1 VPDAVAPTDGATT
14 RAESQTAAQPPPLRG
29 AAIASLAT
37 AVPPD
42 VVDNAPI
49 AARLGI
55 EERWIVERTGVQQ
68 RRIAAPGDRL
78 ATYAAEA
85 GARALD
91 AAGVEAG
98 ELDLVLVATMS
109 HEQLTPHAAA
119 LVADQIGATG
129 AGALDLNAACTGF
142 LSALSMATAQI
153 ESHRADNILVI
164 GADLTSRLTNR
175 DDRSTAG
182 LFGDGAGVVVL
193 RPTAPPGRIGPVVLG
208 ADGTRAGLIQC
219 DRSDALIRMKGPDTF
234 RQAVDRL
241 SGATLQALAAAGR
254 GLADV
259 DLFAYHQANS
269 RIIRA
274 VGERLELPAERVIDC
289 VPRYGNTSAA
299 SIPIALAE
307 AREQGLL
314 PDGATVLCAAF
325 GGGLAWGATVIEW
338 SGDGA

>member
-1 VPDAVAPTDGATT
+1 VSELLAPTTT
-14 RAESQTAAQPPPLRG
+14 DAAKESRAAPRRPTDRG
-29 AAIASLAT
+29 AAIASLAM
-37 AVPPD
+37 AAPPG

-49 AARLGI
+49 AAHLGVS
-55 EERWIVERTGVQQ
+55 ERWIVERTGVEE
-68 RRIAAPGDRL
+68 RRIAAPDERL
-78 ATYAAEA
+78 YSYAADA
-85 GARALD
+85 GARAVSG
-91 AAGVEAG
+91 AGVDPL

-119 LVADQIGATG
+119 LVASEIGAAH
-129 AGALDLNAACTGF
+129 AGALDMNAACTGF
-142 LSALSMATAQI
+142 LSALSMGAGQI
-153 ESHRADNILVI
+153 ESGRAGSVLVV
-164 GADLTSRLTNR
+164 GADLISRLTNR

-182 LFGDGAGVVVL
+182 LFGDGAGAVVL
-193 RPTAPPGRIGPVVLG
+193 GPSEPPGRIGPVVLG
-208 ADGTRAGLIQC
+208 ADGARAGLIQA
-219 DRSDALIRMKGPDTF
+219 DRSGLIRMKGPDTF

-241 SGATLQALAAAGR
+241 SGATLHALAAAGR

-274 VGERLELPAERVIDC
+274 VGERLELPPERVIDC

-307 AREQGLL
+307 AREQGMLR
-314 PDGATVLCAAF
+314 DGATVLCAAF

-338 SGDGA
+338 SGDAG

>member
-1 VPDAVAPTDGATT
+1 VSELLAPTTT
-14 RAESQTAAQPPPLRG
+14 DAAAEPRTASRRPTERG
-29 AAIASLAT
+29 AAIASLAM
-37 AVPPD
+37 AAPPG
-42 VVDNAPI
+42 VVKNAPI
-49 AARLGI
+49 AAHLGI
-55 EERWIVERTGVQQ
+55 SEQWIVERTGVEE
-68 RRIAAPGDRL
+68 RRIAAPGQHL
-78 ATYAAEA
+78 YSYAADV
-85 GARALD
+85 GARAVSDAGLD
-91 AAGVEAG
+91 PL

-119 LVADQIGATG
+119 LVASEIGAKH
-129 AGALDLNAACTGF
+129 AGALDMNAACTGF
-142 LSALSMATAQI
+142 LSALSMGAGQI
-153 ESHRADNILVI
+153 ESGRADSVLVV
-164 GADLTSRLTNR
+164 GADLISRLTNR

-182 LFGDGAGVVVL
+182 LFGDGAGAVVL
-193 RPTAPPGRIGPVVLG
+193 RPTEPPGRIGPVVLG
-208 ADGTRAGLIQC
+208 ADGARAELIQC
-219 DRSDALIRMKGPDTF
+219 NRSDGLIRMKGPDTF

-241 SGATLQALAAAGR
+241 SGVTLQALAAAGR

-314 PDGATVLCAAF
+314 VDGATVLCAAF

-338 SGDGA
+338 SGDAS